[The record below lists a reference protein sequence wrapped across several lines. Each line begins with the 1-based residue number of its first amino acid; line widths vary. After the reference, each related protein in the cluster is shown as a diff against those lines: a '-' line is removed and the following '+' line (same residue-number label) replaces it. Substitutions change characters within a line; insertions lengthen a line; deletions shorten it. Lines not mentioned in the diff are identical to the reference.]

1 MKLSPTKLG
10 MNRMNPRI
18 KLGASVGAIVI
29 AAAAS
34 MPISAQTQEQ
44 SNHKFQKADRGWK
57 VSVISAAL
65 PEKIASK
72 IHGKIENG
80 KFVCWT
86 PDSVLLEVPLN
97 SITQVS
103 RDTDKDYAVSRL
115 LMTAATHPSGRRPI
129 IGSRRYR
136 EELKGRMALGFFA
149 MIAGLFPTRKE
160 VVRITWTSET
170 GQLDAI
176 VLMGRSEGRA
186 MLAAIRKETGLEP
199 QDLEQERKKQDE
211 WTRSLS
217 RQNGRPSDPA
227 REEQ

>member
-1 MKLSPTKLG
+1 MKLSPAKLG
-10 MNRMNPRI
+10 MIRVNPRI
-18 KLGASVGAIVI
+18 KLGASVGAMVL

-34 MPISAQTQEQ
+34 MPISAQTHEQ

-65 PEKIASK
+65 PEKTATK
-72 IHGKIENG
+72 IHGKIENE

-86 PDSVLLEVPLN
+86 PDSILFEVPLR

-103 RDTDKDYAVSRL
+103 RDTDKDYTVSRL
-115 LMTAATHPSGRRPI
+115 LMAAATHPSGRRPI

-136 EELKGRMALGFFA
+136 EELKGRMALGLFA

-160 VVRITWTSET
+160 VVRITWTSEA
-170 GQLDAI
+170 GQQDAI
-176 VLMGRSEGRA
+176 ILMGRSEGRA

-211 WTRSLS
+211 LTRAQS
-217 RQNGRPSDPA
+217 RQNGKHSDPV